1 MVKKKTTKK
10 RKGVVLKRK
19 TKVKTKKE
27 TKDTK
32 QDKTIKVLKAE
43 LKKLASQVLSGA
55 KGQMGEARYK
65 KLKTNVM
72 DKFNMV
78 DTKAGIKKM
87 TNNLLKTPYQNIPS
101 QLARDAQAN
110 LSTAKQEVK
119 QSIKNELEKELE
131 DPIKQYNKMKK
142 DLNSVIEKYNN
153 GELSIVE
160 VAVAYKSAK
169 KFAKTVGE
177 YLPSASELN
186 STYRS
191 VKNKLNYLRSW
202 ASSRMRSGDSITELQ
217 ALPPPTSFPT
227 QPPDLPEDTP
237 VEPPQPPP
245 PAPSQSPAP
254 PPPPP
259 TEPPT
264 FSKVYDSAKQTIEN
278 NNPFIQRTGQAIVGL
293 GMIEGTTR
301 LYNRLYRTNRNRD
314 IVGDR
319 LRDAGATMSGRLAQQ
334 ATQSALNQLNRDTNN
349 IQGILNEAESVIQ
362 SGNDLL
368 ETTTSRQPLRQS
380 DIEKRDRL
388 QMGNNIKD
396 AGILKRSA
404 SQSTTDSIDSI
415 MTLVR
420 MDLRNGEITQEE
432 HDQTLADL
440 KESRREQKE
449 ALSTPPEVE
458 EPEVKAPGGTDWGSF
473 MALPEAERKQAMGM
487 VRNPFFGVREKAKE
501 WVEKSTARRNQK
513 IMDKISQAGQD
524 AVLDYQIGELD
535 RQRLRTI
542 GQPLTMEE
550 RLRNLQ
556 EEEIDEDMPELV
568 EDPMELTI
576 ED

>member
-10 RKGVVLKRK
+10 RKGVILKRK

-32 QDKTIKVLKAE
+32 QDKTIKLLKAE

-110 LSTAKQEVK
+110 LRTAKQEVK

-202 ASSRMRSGDSITELQ
+202 ASSRMRSGDTITELQ
-217 ALPPPTSFPT
+217 ALPSPSPSPS
-227 QPPDLPEDTP
+227 PSPD
-237 VEPPQPPP
+237 
-245 PAPSQSPAP
+245 P
-254 PPPPP
+254 PPPPSPSPDPPPPPSQEETPSPAP
-259 TEPPT
+259 TEQPT
-264 FSKVYDSAKQTIEN
+264 MSKMYDSAKQTIEN
-278 NNPFIQRTGQAIVGL
+278 NNPFIQRTGQALVGL
-293 GMIEGTTR
+293 GMLEGTTR
-301 LYNRLYRTNRNRD
+301 LYNSLYRTNRNRD
-314 IVGDR
+314 IVRDR
-319 LRDAGATMSGRLAQQ
+319 LEDAGATMSGRLAQQ
-334 ATQSALNQLNRDTNN
+334 ASQAVLDQLNRENADTVNL
-349 IQGILNEAESVIQ
+349 LNEAESVIQ

-368 ETTTSRQPLRQS
+368 ETTNSRQPLRQ
-380 DIEKRDRL
+380 RDREIRERQ
-388 QMGNNIKD
+388 QMGNNLRDSFIIDQSIDNEALGLSEGERATLSREEAREMEQGQDIRERFLSPLSNKMVLEETYNKHIRQMERQNQRDKQIKD
-396 AGILKRSA
+396 ETELELLRSR
-404 SQSTTDSIDSI
+404 SSEMPQQQSF
-415 MTLVR
+415 
-420 MDLRNGEITQEE
+420 
-432 HDQTLADL
+432 QTL
-440 KESRREQKE
+440 QP
-449 ALSTPPEVE
+449 TPE
-458 EPEVKAPGGTDWGSF
+458 E
-473 MALPEAERKQAMGM
+473 L
-487 VRNPFFGVREKAKE
+487 
-501 WVEKSTARRNQK
+501 
-513 IMDKISQAGQD
+513 
-524 AVLDYQIGELD
+524 ELED
-535 RQRLRTI
+535 RIRL
-542 GQPLTMEE
+542 
-550 RLRNLQ
+550 
-556 EEEIDEDMPELV
+556 EEEQADIDLNY
-568 EDPMELTI
+568 
-576 ED
+576 